1 MDERYEREW
10 FQNQC
15 MRLSKQLAVVHMVP
29 LPSKLSKAPLKNG
42 LTIEDKIF
50 YMRRAFQI
58 SQALVFNRF
67 IELVL
72 EKILLLSKKPEA
84 VEDIARDSLELL
96 HIFMEEY
103 IDLVEQEY
111 QWCK

>member
-1 MDERYEREW
+1 M
-10 FQNQC
+10 
-15 MRLSKQLAVVHMVP
+15 
-29 LPSKLSKAPLKNG
+29 
-42 LTIEDKIF
+42 
-50 YMRRAFQI
+50 
-58 SQALVFNRF
+58 FNRF